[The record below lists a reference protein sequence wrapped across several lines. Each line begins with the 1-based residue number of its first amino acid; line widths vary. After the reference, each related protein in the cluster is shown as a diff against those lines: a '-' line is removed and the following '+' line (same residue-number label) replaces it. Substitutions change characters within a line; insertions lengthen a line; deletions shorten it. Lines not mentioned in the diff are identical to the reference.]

1 MARRLSKDRHSFT
14 EDVLNKCIPEPVQIQ
29 QNRYGGASFFGE
41 RVTSANLANKTSV
54 ENARNKIKALRFSRK
69 IQDKTNTKSL
79 LKTCHELPK
88 DAIETIMQEDVT
100 QFLPSDIKD
109 FILKKTP
116 KPPTNYL

>member
-1 MARRLSKDRHSFT
+1 MARRLSKDLHSFT
-14 EDVLNKCIPEPVQIQ
+14 EHVLNNCIPEPVQIQ
-29 QNRYGGASFFGE
+29 QYRYGGGSFFGE
-41 RVTSANLANKTSV
+41 RVTSANKTSV

-69 IQDKTNTKSL
+69 LQDKTNTKSL

-88 DAIETIMQEDVT
+88 DDIETIMQEDVT

-116 KPPTNYL
+116 NPPTDYLWN